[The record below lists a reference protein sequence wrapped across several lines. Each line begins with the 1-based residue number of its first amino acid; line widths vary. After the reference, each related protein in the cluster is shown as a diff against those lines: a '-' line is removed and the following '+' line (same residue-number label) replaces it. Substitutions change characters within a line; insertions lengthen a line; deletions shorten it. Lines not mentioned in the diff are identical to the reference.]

1 MLSPLEKSL
10 RDVGKA
16 GEEPIRIAN
25 SRRYQEADSA
35 EEAPLPEGLPEVWF
49 EERSGRHTMQEVPRL

>member
-10 RDVGKA
+10 RETRRA

-25 SRRYQEADSA
+25 SRRYQEADSP
-35 EEAPLPEGLPEVWF
+35 EEAPLPQGLSQVRVEEPPRGHEV
-49 EERSGRHTMQEVPRL
+49 QEVPRL